1 MATALS
7 TFLTQAFASSPL
19 RLAPFRRFYFGSIG
33 TAIGYTMQATV
44 AAWLMATL
52 TPSALMVALVQTA
65 STAPALLFGLF
76 AGALAD
82 IVDRRRVIIA
92 TQAMLL
98 VASALLGIATLAG
111 WIGPAALLAL
121 TFLIGALFT
130 VYLPAQSATIND
142 MVGRADLSRAVALG
156 AVAFNV
162 ARAIGP
168 ALAGAIAAMVG
179 SGNALVVSAFMFVP
193 MIVAMRL
200 WGKRERPLPGIPE
213 TILSGVQSG
222 LRYARHSSAM
232 RSLIIINLS
241 FAVPASAFWALLPV
255 IARDQLGL
263 GAGGFGLLSAG
274 FGIGAV
280 SGALSIPRLLQH
292 KPVSSVV
299 ALGTVLWTVATFLV
313 AAAHLTILALV
324 GAFCCGMA
332 WVSVFASLS
341 AATQSSAPAWVRA
354 RAVAMNLVAV
364 QASLAAGSAFWGAV
378 ASATD
383 TRTALA
389 ASACALIIALLLN
402 RQRRVHMGEE
412 ADVTPSLH
420 MPELAI
426 AIQPLPDD
434 GPVLI
439 QIEYQIDP
447 ENRDPFLRAIQAVE
461 ATRRRNGAARW
472 RVYRDLGAEGRF
484 IERYVITSWS
494 EYVRLRTRM
503 TITDR
508 KVQDRVTELQRK
520 DVPIR
525 VSRLL
530 GVNERE
536 FLESERH
543 HEAQPKPRQP
553 THE

>member
-7 TFLTQAFASSPL
+7 TLLARTFASSPL
-19 RLAPFRRFYFGSIG
+19 RLPPFRRFYFGSIG
-33 TAIGYTMQATV
+33 TAVGYTMQATV

-65 STAPALLFGLF
+65 STAPALLFGVF

-92 TQAMLL
+92 TQVLLL
-98 VASALLGIATLAG
+98 VASAALGVAALAD

-121 TFLIGALFT
+121 TFVIGAGFT
-130 VYLPAQSATIND
+130 FYMPAQSATIND
-142 MVGRADLSRAVALG
+142 IVGRADLSRAVALG

-162 ARAIGP
+162 ARAVGP
-168 ALAGAIAAMVG
+168 ALAGAIAAGVG
-179 SGNALVVSAFMFVP
+179 TGNALLVSALMFVP
-193 MIVAMRL
+193 MVVAMRR
-200 WGKRERPLPGIPE
+200 WRKRDRPLPGIPE

-222 LRYARHSSAM
+222 LRYARHSAAM
-232 RSLIIINLS
+232 RTLIVINLS
-241 FAVPASAFWALLPV
+241 FAVCASAFWALLPV

-263 GAGGFGLLSAG
+263 GAGGYGLLSAG

-280 SGALSIPRLLQH
+280 AGALSIPRLLAH
-292 KPVSSVV
+292 KSVSAVV
-299 ALGTVLWTVATFLV
+299 GLGTVLWIVASLLV
-313 AAAHLTILALV
+313 AAAHLTLLALV

-364 QASLAAGSAFWGAV
+364 QASLAAGSALWGAV
-378 ASATD
+378 ASATS

-389 ASACALIIALLLN
+389 ASAGALLIALAVN
-402 RQRRVHMGEE
+402 RGRRVRMGEE

-420 MPELAI
+420 MPEI
-426 AIQPLPDD
+426 AMVTEPLPDD

-439 QIEYQIDP
+439 QIEYQIAL
-447 ENRDPFLRAIQAVE
+447 ENLPSFLHAIKLVE
-461 ATRRRNGAARW
+461 PTRRRNGAASW
-472 RVYRDLGAEGRF
+472 RVYRDLGSEGRF
-484 IERYVITSWS
+484 VERYIITSWS

-503 TITDR
+503 TVADR
-508 KVQDRVTELQRK
+508 KVQDRVSGLQQK

-543 HEAQPKPRQP
+543 RQ
-553 THE
+553 ELQ